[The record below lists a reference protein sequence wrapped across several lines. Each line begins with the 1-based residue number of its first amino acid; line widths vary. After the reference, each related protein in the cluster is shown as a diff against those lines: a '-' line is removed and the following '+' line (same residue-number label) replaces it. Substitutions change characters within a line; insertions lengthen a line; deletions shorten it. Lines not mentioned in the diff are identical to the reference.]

1 MAIKVGVNGFGRIGR
16 NIIRAAKGDESIE
29 WVAVN
34 DICDAKTLAHL
45 FKYDSVHGIYG
56 GDVEAR
62 DHSIMI
68 DGHEVRVL
76 AERDPGRLMW
86 REMGVEIVVE
96 STGLCTAREHA
107 HVHITSGG
115 AKKVLISA
123 PAKDEDITIVMGVND
138 YRYDP
143 KAHHIVSNASCTTNC
158 LAPLAK
164 VLHDAFRVKRGLMT
178 TIHSYTNDQR
188 VLDLAHQDLRRA
200 RAAAMSM
207 IPTTTGA
214 AKAVGLVLPDLKGKL
229 NGFSMRVPT
238 PDVSVVD
245 LVAEI
250 ERKAT
255 VEEINAALK
264 EAAEG
269 KMKGILG
276 YSDEPLVSIDYLGNP
291 LSSIVDGK
299 STMVLEEN
307 LIKVIAWY
315 DNEWGFSCRM
325 IDLLKLVAK
334 GL

>member
-1 MAIKVGVNGFGRIGR
+1 MKVGVNGFGRIGR

-45 FKYDSVHGIYG
+45 FKYDSVHGIYQG
-56 GDVEAR
+56 EVGLR
-62 DHSIMI
+62 GNSIMI
-68 DGHEVRVL
+68 DGKEVRVL
-76 AERDPGRLMW
+76 AERDPARLMW
-86 REMGVEIVVE
+86 KEMGIEIVIE

-143 KAHHIVSNASCTTNC
+143 KAHHIISNASCTTNC
-158 LAPLAK
+158 LAPFAK
-164 VLHDAFRVKRGLMT
+164 VLNDVFRVKRGLMT

-188 VLDLAHQDLRRA
+188 VLDLPHQDLRRA

-214 AKAVGLVLPDLKGKL
+214 AKAVGLVLVLPDLKGKL

-250 ERKAT
+250 EKKAT
-255 VEEINAALK
+255 AEEINAALK

-291 LSSIVDGK
+291 LSSIIDGK
-299 STMVLEEN
+299 STMVIGEN